1 MESKTFSDSC
11 LFEISHI
18 DTKIW
23 ALVEFSASI
32 KHDLL
37 ETKVGQG
44 WRSEGWGVG
53 VLGTE
58 LRGMR
63 RHGSS
68 DIGRL
73 LYIVS
78 FRN

>member
-1 MESKTFSDSC
+1 MECKTFSDSC

-44 WRSEGWGVG
+44 WRMEIRGLGCGGARDGVKG
-53 VLGTE
+53 YE
-58 LRGMR
+58 KAR
-63 RHGSS
+63 
-68 DIGRL
+68 
-73 LYIVS
+73 
-78 FRN
+78 